1 MTAANRSQQSV
12 GVLTLELNILEKI
25 PHFKNKAGIG
35 AEMCPAIVFGIVTR
49 DGMVSYWP
57 IKDEDSYED
66 DI

>member
-1 MTAANRSQQSV
+1 M
-12 GVLTLELNILEKI
+12 
-25 PHFKNKAGIG
+25 AGIG